1 MHVEICDSTMSPRT
15 TTIFGPPHTGGET
28 MIVVWCVCL
37 LFSVLQFDDDAVC
50 EITDDGV
57 SSLGV
62 AKEGKPCS
70 LALQDVWSSV
80 IR

>member
-1 MHVEICDSTMSPRT
+1 MC
-15 TTIFGPPHTGGET
+15 GPP
-28 MIVVWCVCL
+28 VL
-37 LFSVLQFDDDAVC
+37 LFDDDNDDAVC

>member
-1 MHVEICDSTMSPRT
+1 
-15 TTIFGPPHTGGET
+15 
-28 MIVVWCVCL
+28 MIVCDVVCVPPVL
-37 LFSVLQFDDDAVC
+37 LFDDDAVC